1 MRIKGNGFSISST
14 NPHINLLE
22 IIRNFMTSNT
32 QIIHRTDYSRRIL
45 ISEEQDYFTGL
56 VLTFKN
62 QRKNCLSK
70 IEDGKFAIKVEDL
83 QGEDKLVNFNFFCI
97 NKSSLKGLY
106 LYYRGSCSLNNLFS
120 RLQSQSNRFIRR
132 TISAEKKALGRNA
145 SEDQKG
151 AIDTKYNQRVD
162 YNILVD
168 RNDIVTT
175 LSAFSSI
182 KCAGFRFDTIDFTS
196 PELRGVE
203 QFTRNTEVTF
213 NIDESDR
220 TNVRP
225 IADHISQLFRNVQ
238 HITKGRIE
246 AIDHAGNERIVDLIN
261 SPSYFIEYE
270 FDDMA
275 EHVNGLTDD
284 NFATNPIID
293 IIKTEMETGAKHHE
307 FS

>member
-1 MRIKGNGFSISST
+1 MRIKGNGFSINT
-14 NPHINLLE
+14 NNPNINLLE
-22 IIRNFMTSNT
+22 VIRNFMTSNT
-32 QIIHRTDYSRRIL
+32 QVVHRTDYSRRVMIN
-45 ISEEQDYFTGL
+45 EEQEYFTGL

-70 IEDGKFAIKVEDL
+70 IENGKFSIKVEDL

-120 RLQSQSNRFIRR
+120 VFQSQSNRFIRR
-132 TISAEKKALGRNA
+132 IISAEKKALGRNA
-145 SEDQKG
+145 PENQKE
-151 AIDTKYNQRVD
+151 AIDTKYSERVD
-162 YNILVD
+162 FNILVD
-168 RNDIVTT
+168 RNDIVTM
-175 LSAFSSI
+175 LSAFRSI

-213 NIDESDR
+213 NIDEEDR
-220 TNVRP
+220 TKVRP
-225 IADHISQLFRNVQ
+225 IADHINQLVRNIQ

-284 NFATNPIID
+284 NFASNPIIG
-293 IIKTEMETGAKHHE
+293 IIKSEMENGAKHHE